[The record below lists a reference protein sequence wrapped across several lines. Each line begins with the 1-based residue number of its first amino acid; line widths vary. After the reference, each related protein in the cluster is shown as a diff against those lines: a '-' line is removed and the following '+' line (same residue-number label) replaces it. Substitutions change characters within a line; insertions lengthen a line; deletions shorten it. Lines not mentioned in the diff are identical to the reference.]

1 MRTEIGKGCYEGI
14 KERWHVCK
22 WEEMHAYAFSAIQ
35 EKASTKKGEQAFL
48 ASPWFIRSDL
58 KWSDIGCRNPS
69 CRHLGIRRLTLAY
82 VLTHPLL
89 DARFQRRHFITS
101 IRDFKTRP
109 KMVRSA
115 FLVTHI
121 YYALR
126 PNKRFPLL
134 TPARTWNESSV

>member
-1 MRTEIGKGCYEGI
+1 MRVLRNDDTYVSGRKCTRMPFRQSR
-14 KERWHVCK
+14 KRLP
-22 WEEMHAYAFSAIQ
+22 Q
-35 EKASTKKGEQAFL
+35 KKVNKL
-48 ASPWFIRSDL
+48 SSLPLWFIRSDL

-109 KMVRSA
+109 KMVRSS

-134 TPARTWNESSV
+134 TPARTWNKSSV